1 MALWGKS
8 DDNVSKPKYLNDSDK
23 SVTFGVSNSE
33 AQIVNNRAAGLKTP
47 GWTRNITFVDWQG
60 NIRNKSEIL
69 VAFAGNIIGD
79 ANDDSIVGDRAI
91 VITLQ
96 PASTSVSEGQ
106 TATFSVNVSVT
117 PSAVATYQWQKQE
130 AGTSI
135 WSNIVVATSAS
146 YTTGALTAVDDNGDK
161 YRVQISAPD
170 TRAIVSA
177 VATLEVTTSGTQSA
191 IDLMLESGVEDLMLG
206 SGVLDLQLDN

>member
-1 MALWGKS
+1 
-8 DDNVSKPKYLNDSDK
+8 
-23 SVTFGVSNSE
+23 
-33 AQIVNNRAAGLKTP
+33 
-47 GWTRNITFVDWQG
+47 
-60 NIRNKSEIL
+60 
-69 VAFAGNIIGD
+69 
-79 ANDDSIVGDRAI
+79 
-91 VITLQ
+91 
-96 PASTSVSEGQ
+96 VSEGQ
-106 TATFSVNVSVT
+106 TATFSVDVSVT

-177 VATLEVTTSGTQSA
+177 VATLEVTTSGTQSV

>member
-1 MALWGKS
+1 ML
-8 DDNVSKPKYLNDSDK
+8 NVSFVFVGYENGRPYWESTQYGMKI
-23 SVTFGVSNSE
+23 VWTGVFWT
-33 AQIVNNRAAGLKTP
+33 ILYWPYDGTP
-47 GWTRNITFVDWQG
+47 INYTDTDIPLTGWELIDN
-60 NIRNKSEIL
+60 
-69 VAFAGNIIGD
+69 
-79 ANDDSIVGDRAI
+79 
-91 VITLQ
+91 
-96 PASTSVSEGQ
+96 TSL

-117 PSAVATYQWQKQE
+117 PAAAATYQWQKQE

-177 VATLEVTTSGTQSA
+177 VATLEVTTSGTQSV